1 MDDIEKFVTGL
12 NIARFLDSL
21 TTEQDRTQ
29 RRLWIRLLIA
39 EMDRFGTSFERQ
51 TLVSHC
57 LESCS
62 GRIAAQRARLEKLAP
77 DGPYRDL
84 EELFLANLLEVEHSI
99 RIRRDQLAQRAGPDT
114 SNRGMAV

>member
-62 GRIAAQRARLEKLAP
+62 GRIAAQRARLETLAP
-77 DGPYRDL
+77 GGLHRDP
-84 EELFLANLLEVEHSI
+84 EEAFLVNLLEVEHAI
-99 RIRRDQLAQRAGPDT
+99 RIRRDQLAQRPGPET
-114 SNRGMAV
+114 SHRDMAV